1 MTIASADREV
11 LKSVLEEML
20 QEKNSL
26 LKEVIKEI
34 LVENQ
39 VIVSDKQAER
49 RKQLK
54 AIIEDDF
61 EKYDEV
67 FRALA

>member
-39 VIVSDKQAER
+39 VIVSDEQAAR
-49 RKQLK
+49 RKRLE